1 MKTKSYLNENIKCYY
16 MHLELNR
23 IQMHWL
29 ELKLNCILINVN
41 SIQLDYDSLEIKN
54 NQMQIGG
61 EGIESLLM
69 NMTLEKIN
77 YKDISQNTTFHT
89 SLC

>member
-1 MKTKSYLNENIKCYY
+1 
-16 MHLELNR
+16 
-23 IQMHWL
+23 
-29 ELKLNCILINVN
+29 
-41 SIQLDYDSLEIKN
+41 LDYDSLEIKN